1 MISKKHGVNFYS
13 DQSIPIEQY
22 VLGVSDIVN
31 SDHII
36 AASRMRSDV
45 VIFVSSL
52 EDVDTICS
60 HSLSVNGR
68 FFEAQC
74 LVNIPKKLTLSNCP
88 PFLPNTILEDMLI
101 NVGQIVSQIKP
112 IPLGIKNPALRHVK
126 SFRRQVSILMKSPQD
141 QIPAFFDISFQKQNY
156 RIFVNDDVTC
166 FKCKQHGHLQRKYPM
181 NQTDKLDTVNDLHK
195 PDNHSEKVY
204 EAEALQTA
212 FSHSWSNTEN
222 LATLNSTPSSTPV
235 STTEPKL
242 TIQTED
248 VPDKAATSVSVVQ
261 STDYLSTTN
270 LIHPKLTTLNLRVT
284 LHNLLLNL
292 MSLL

>member
-1 MISKKHGVNFYS
+1 
-13 DQSIPIEQY
+13 
-22 VLGVSDIVN
+22 
-31 SDHII
+31 
-36 AASRMRSDV
+36 
-45 VIFVSSL
+45 
-52 EDVDTICS
+52 
-60 HSLSVNGR
+60 
-68 FFEAQC
+68 
-74 LVNIPKKLTLSNCP
+74 
-88 PFLPNTILEDMLI
+88 MLI

-112 IPLGIKNPALRHVK
+112 FPLGIKNPALRHVK

-141 QIPAFFDISFQKQNY
+141 QIPAFFNISFQKQNY

-181 NQTDKLDTVNDLHK
+181 NKTEKPDTVNNLHK

-212 FSHSWSNTEN
+212 FYHSGSNTEN
-222 LATLNSTPSSTPV
+222 LVTLNSTPSSTPV

-261 STDYLSTTN
+261 STDYLSTTTTVAEAHKTTETESHSSKVN
-270 LIHPKLTTLNLRVT
+270 NTESQSDPTQSTTESNVSIIAKTVEMCINIPKHTIKRKADTSDVQLKSAKIPASSKQTENSDKIESAWGFTTFILCRT
-284 LHNLLLNL
+284 
-292 MSLL
+292 M